1 MGNKLD
7 KVVLKVVLPFDH
19 VTNVMSR
26 DNLKKL
32 YHDFHKNYG
41 H

>member
-1 MGNKLD
+1 MWQIDKL
-7 KVVLKVVLPFDH
+7 VLKVILLFDH
-19 VTNVMSR
+19 VTNVMLR